1 MELFEVVVRK
11 RPMLAKIFQPKTK
24 KINLPNAL
32 PASENGKPF
41 IQMNKIVKTFKNA
54 AGEFEVLKGIDVNFF
69 RGEFVGVI
77 GKSGSGK
84 STLIN
89 MLTGIDRPTSGEIF
103 VGNLPVH
110 QLSENEM
117 AIWRGKNLGIV
128 FQFFQLLPT
137 LSLVENIMLP
147 MDFCDMYAPNE
158 RKERAMELLHMVEM
172 EDDADKLP
180 SAISGGQQQRVAIAR
195 ALANDPP
202 ILVADEPTGNL
213 DSKTADAIFSM
224 FADLVKGGKTIVMV
238 THDSALARR
247 VSRTVL
253 LADGEIVNEWVARAL
268 PTLSHNQMLNVSHQV
283 EPMHF
288 EPGLVIINEGEK
300 NSQFFIVTK
309 GNVEVVLQASG
320 GMDVVVAQM
329 TPGQYVGEIELFRDE
344 SAIATVRAGIK
355 GTELI
360 ALNRDEFFRLIS
372 ESESTK
378 DAFHQIVEQRK
389 KENIAARKGYH

>member
-1 MELFEVVVRK
+1 
-11 RPMLAKIFQPKTK
+11 
-24 KINLPNAL
+24 
-32 PASENGKPF
+32 
-41 IQMNKIVKTFKNA
+41 
-54 AGEFEVLKGIDVNFF
+54 
-69 RGEFVGVI
+69 
-77 GKSGSGK
+77 
-84 STLIN
+84 
-89 MLTGIDRPTSGEIF
+89 
-103 VGNLPVH
+103 
-110 QLSENEM
+110 
-117 AIWRGKNLGIV
+117 
-128 FQFFQLLPT
+128 
-137 LSLVENIMLP
+137 
-147 MDFCDMYAPNE
+147 MDFCDMYEPNQ
-158 RKERAMELLHMVEM
+158 RKERAMELLNMVEM

-180 SAISGGQQQRVAIAR
+180 TAISGGQQQRVAIAR